1 MKLKTKPWLTKGLL
15 KSISIKN
22 KLFKKCFKQKK
33 VSLVSKYKLYLN
45 KLTKLKQIAKKNY
58 YTNELNQHKN
68 EIGKQWKII
77 NKIICH
83 KRHQTETIASIT
95 DTNNCSI
102 TEKEAISNLLNDYF
116 TNVGLRMDAKIA
128 KASTKFK
135 TPSVTKSFFYET
147 ITPEEVLTQICQL
160 NIAKASGPE
169 NIPNKF
175 YRLIGPIIA
184 PYLSNI
190 FNNCYNNETY
200 PSVLKHAK
208 VTPIHKSGR
217 KDIASN
223 YRPISI
229 LSAISKIFEKLL
241 YSRLEKFFSLNNV
254 ITKQQFG
261 FRPGFSTEMAL
272 TDLINTLQKNQDEGY
287 HTCCIFLDLS
297 KAFDTV
303 NHKILLDKL
312 ASYGIRGKMHKLLG
326 NYLYNRK
333 QYTECNKTKSQLSTV
348 VCGVPQ
354 GSTLGPLLFSI
365 YINDLPIQTKF
376 QVNLFADDT
385 VLILK
390 DRNITKLQELVNK
403 ELKIVDEWMKYNRL
417 SLNYNKTTYFVVSP
431 KRQKNNT
438 NNFSL
443 TVGGHDIPFSNY
455 TKYLGIIIDEELSW
469 RKHYN
474 YIANKLSKATG
485 ILCRIRHYIDKK
497 TLINLY
503 YSFVYP
509 YLKYGITAWGNQT
522 KSILRKLQIIQN
534 KIIRIMDFKI
544 LKDCVK
550 MISMYKSMKILQIQD
565 IYELE
570 MAKFMH
576 SFHHKRLPSVFDNYF
591 KYLSLQH
598 HYITRSTSNKNLYL
612 QRMKT
617 HRGLTSFSYNGIK
630 IWNKIPINIK
640 LLSKYSFNRR
650 IKLMLI
656 NKY

>member
-22 KLFKKCFKQKK
+22 KLFKKCYKQKK
-33 VSLVSKYKLYLN
+33 VNLVSKYKLYLN

-95 DTNNCSI
+95 DTKNSSI

-116 TNVGLRMDAKIA
+116 KNIGLRMDAKIA

-135 TPSVTKSFFYET
+135 TPSVTKSFFYKT

-160 NIAKASGPE
+160 NIAKVSGPE

-175 YRLIGPIIA
+175 YQSIGPIIA

-208 VTPIHKSGR
+208 VTTMHKNGR

-223 YRPISI
+223 YRPIFI
-229 LSAISKIFEKLL
+229 LSAVSKIFEKLL

-254 ITKQQFG
+254 ISKQQFG

-272 TDLINTLQKNQDEGY
+272 TDLIGTLQKNQDKRY

-297 KAFDTV
+297 KTFDTV

-333 QYTECNKTKSQLSTV
+333 QYTECNKTK
-348 VCGVPQ
+348 
-354 GSTLGPLLFSI
+354 
-365 YINDLPIQTKF
+365 
-376 QVNLFADDT
+376 
-385 VLILK
+385 
-390 DRNITKLQELVNK
+390 
-403 ELKIVDEWMKYNRL
+403 
-417 SLNYNKTTYFVVSP
+417 
-431 KRQKNNT
+431 
-438 NNFSL
+438 
-443 TVGGHDIPFSNY
+443 
-455 TKYLGIIIDEELSW
+455 
-469 RKHYN
+469 
-474 YIANKLSKATG
+474 
-485 ILCRIRHYIDKK
+485 
-497 TLINLY
+497 
-503 YSFVYP
+503 
-509 YLKYGITAWGNQT
+509 
-522 KSILRKLQIIQN
+522 
-534 KIIRIMDFKI
+534 
-544 LKDCVK
+544 
-550 MISMYKSMKILQIQD
+550 
-565 IYELE
+565 
-570 MAKFMH
+570 
-576 SFHHKRLPSVFDNYF
+576 
-591 KYLSLQH
+591 
-598 HYITRSTSNKNLYL
+598 
-612 QRMKT
+612 
-617 HRGLTSFSYNGIK
+617 
-630 IWNKIPINIK
+630 
-640 LLSKYSFNRR
+640 
-650 IKLMLI
+650 
-656 NKY
+656 